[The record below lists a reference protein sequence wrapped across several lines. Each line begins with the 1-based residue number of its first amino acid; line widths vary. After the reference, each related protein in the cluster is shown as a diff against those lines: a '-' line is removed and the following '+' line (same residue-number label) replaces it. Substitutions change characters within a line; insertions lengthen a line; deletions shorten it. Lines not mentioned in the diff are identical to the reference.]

1 MDFEYSMS
9 SGEGFISF
17 RINLEFIK
25 NSFVFM
31 ILYFKPVLICVQI
44 Y

>member
-17 RINLEFIK
+17 RINLDFIK
-25 NSFVFM
+25 GFV
-31 ILYFKPVLICVQI
+31 CVHDFI
-44 Y
+44 F